1 MAIIA
6 ENPSSRHDHLAAAI
20 VAGRAPAGMRPGAL
34 RAALAAWD
42 AWSEARGHDPDA
54 LTPQAAADFLAAR
67 LTEVDNPRTAF
78 AGFADFQVA
87 AALTWDVAQAAPLA
101 SILRDARM
109 TAKPAPADRWAR
121 AAVAVAGLPDDWRG
135 PFETLLAVSQTKSRR
150 AALIWS
156 AARIASVAT
165 ALRMWREARG
175 TASLTPTASGFSEW
189 AEALKASGAAPMS
202 IAAYLGRVLAGF
214 EKVLTSG
221 VSYDGPAVIA
231 DRHRVSAKRAPRVR
245 SAAQR
250 TVPANEVYVLGL
262 GMMAEA
268 EAAPVRRIRTASL
281 YRDGLL
287 LAQAAV
293 LPERARALSA
303 LVYDVTL
310 HLEADDFIR
319 YAIPGEALKR
329 VERRK
334 AAAAFHARLRN
345 PRLHRAL
352 TVWREAFRPMFD
364 DQPWLFPSGQNRD
377 HPLTE
382 GSLGEIVRRV
392 TAERLGL
399 EISIHDIRG
408 CVATEMIETDPTRGA
423 AQASAILRHRD
434 PAVTREHYDHAE
446 GLVACAGWDAAVT
459 RRAGADRPD
468 LELDLDP
475 DA

>member
-1 MAIIA
+1 MATIA
-6 ENPSSRHDHLAAAI
+6 ENPPSRHDHLAAAI

-34 RAALAAWD
+34 RAALTAWD

-87 AALTWDVAQAAPLA
+87 AALTWEVAQAAPLA
-101 SILRDARM
+101 SILREARM
-109 TAKPAPADRWAR
+109 TEKSAPADRWSR

-135 PFETLLAVSQTKSRR
+135 PFETLLTVSQTKPRS
-150 AALIWS
+150 APLVWS
-156 AARIASVAT
+156 AARIASVAS
-165 ALRMWREARG
+165 ALRMWRAFRG
-175 TASLTPTASGFSEW
+175 TSSLTPTAGGFSDW
-189 AEALKASGAAPMS
+189 ARAMEAAGAAPMS

-214 EKVLTSG
+214 EKVLTPDI
-221 VSYDGPAVIA
+221 VYDGPAVIA
-231 DRHRVSAKRAPRVR
+231 DRHRVSAMRAPRVR
-245 SAAQR
+245 SAARR
-250 TVPANEVYVLGL
+250 TMPASTVYALGIA
-262 GMMAEA
+262 MTAEA

-281 YRDGLL
+281 FRDGLL
-287 LAQAAV
+287 LAQAAA

-303 LVYDVTL
+303 LVFDVTL
-310 HLEADDFIR
+310 HLEADDFIH

-329 VERRK
+329 SERRK

-352 TVWREAFRPMFD
+352 TVWRDAFRPMFD

-382 GSLGEIVRRV
+382 ESLGEIVRRV
-392 TAERLGL
+392 TAARLGQR
-399 EISIHDIRG
+399 ISIHDIRG
-408 CVATEMIETDPTRGA
+408 CVATELIETDPARGA
-423 AQASAILRHRD
+423 AQASAVLRHRD

-446 GLVACAGWDAAVT
+446 GLVACAGWDAAVK
-459 RRAGADRPD
+459 RRVCGDRPD
-468 LELDLDP
+468 LDLGADT
-475 DA
+475 